1 MNSRQDEHDSAP
13 RENASQ
19 EHESLETQILRSWHI
34 NASPWSRAI
43 RSASIISRELVT
55 NAAILEAVGSVF
67 SQASAAQRKSWRV
80 LDVGCGEGWLTRA
93 LSSVG
98 MRVLGIDAVP
108 ALVDDAQKSGGGD
121 FQVLAYAAIARRE
134 WRGGPFD
141 AAVCNFSLLGA
152 ESVESLVAGLA
163 AYLAD
168 PGYLIIQTLHPIAA
182 CGDAPY
188 TDGWRAGNW
197 CGFSNEFVDPAPWYF
212 RTIETWQSLLKR
224 CGFDL
229 LETREPQ
236 AAGATAPASIIWIC
250 KPRVTEQT

>member
-1 MNSRQDEHDSAP
+1 MNSPQDEHDSAP
-13 RENASQ
+13 QEKASKEN
-19 EHESLETQILRSWHI
+19 ESLEAQILHSWHS

-43 RSASIISRELVT
+43 RSASIVSRELVT
-55 NAAILEAVGSVF
+55 NRAILEAVTSV
-67 SQASAAQRKSWRV
+67 SVPARGRRGPWRV

-93 LSSVG
+93 LASVG

-108 ALVDDAQKSGGGD
+108 ALVDDARRSGGGD
-121 FQVLAYAAIARRE
+121 FQVLDYAAIAQRA
-134 WRGGPFD
+134 WRAGPFD

-163 AYLAD
+163 GYLAN

-188 TDGWRAGNW
+188 KDGWRAGNW
-197 CGFSNEFVDPAPWYF
+197 CGFSTDFVDPAPWFF
-212 RTIETWQSLLKR
+212 RTVETWQSLLKR

-229 LETREPQ
+229 LETREPTAAQ
-236 AAGATAPASIIWIC
+236 AAVPSSIIWIC
-250 KPRVTEQT
+250 KPRVTAQT